1 MTIPDR
7 LALKPTWFP
16 DNRRT
21 GGRLRTHLPVSLLTL
36 RGDTYSAYLTNASSS
51 GFRIRSEY
59 GGTVGRFLSVDVPN
73 FTQYAGWVAWAY
85 SGEFGFEV
93 ANPIPQAVI
102 DHIVA
107 MAAEG

>member
-1 MTIPDR
+1 MEGLMPARRKLTMRYLRRILR
-7 LALKPTWFP
+7 LHHEGTPTR
-16 DNRRT
+16 D
-21 GGRLRTHLPVSLLTL
+21 
-36 RGDTYSAYLTNASSS
+36 NASSS

-59 GGTVGRFLSVDVPN
+59 GVTVGRFLSVDVRD
-73 FTQYAGWVAWAY
+73 FAQYAGWVAWAF

-107 MAAEG
+107 MAGDGEPL

>member
-1 MTIPDR
+1 
-7 LALKPTWFP
+7 
-16 DNRRT
+16 
-21 GGRLRTHLPVSLLTL
+21 LRTHLPVSLLTL
-36 RGDTYSAYLTNASSS
+36 RGDTYSAFLTNASSS

-59 GGTVGRFLSVDVPN
+59 GVTVGRFLSVDVRD
-73 FTQYAGWVAWAY
+73 FAQYAGWVAWAF

-107 MAAEG
+107 MAGDGEPL